1 MALHSHR
8 AVFRPRDIFLNGSIA
23 WEGDEPEDSGTIT
36 INYNIINLHGNPKYF
51 EYYNREL
58 EKFKQQW
65 AYYHKHQNQQQTA
78 SAGGI

>member
-1 MALHSHR
+1 MASWLIEQSFQ
-8 AVFRPRDIFLNGSIA
+8 AKFYLIA
-23 WEGDEPEDSGTIT
+23 PEDSGTIT